1 MSKKKKKKKKKLSKW
16 ILMRD
21 GLFSTLL
28 SLLCC
33 YLLSLLFFNT
43 SFFNPLSK
51 ALQDFSFLDVYYAE
65 RLNAEEKVNPD
76 IFLINVEHKNRYEL
90 GLVMQKLLKE
100 NPKVIGF
107 DVVLKDFNR
116 TKADT
121 LLAKQL
127 NNKKV
132 VGSTI
137 ITHDQEISNHPFFR
151 CAQKPGFV
159 NFNFDG
165 TSAVVREFESEV
177 HKFKSTHQ
185 SFALSIAKLY
195 LSNKE
200 WKQRKLNQELKGSK
214 VINYQGNLNGFF
226 HFTIDDFMALEDISF
241 INDKIVLL
249 GYLGT
254 PTGNIY
260 DVEDKHF
267 TPLNEI
273 TAGKSIPD
281 MYGLVIHAN
290 IIAMILNNG
299 FMHEVSKITLL
310 LLTFIFSFLASIY
323 FIWLSKRLK
332 ISYRTVRKG
341 VLFLFAILLVWFTLM
356 LFKKGIV
363 IKSAPIIAV
372 TVFSA
377 GFIKFYKHLVR
388 FINTK
393 IKFKSYLN

>member
-1 MSKKKKKKKKKLSKW
+1 M
-16 ILMRD
+16 IRD

-28 SLLCC
+28 SLFCC

-51 ALQDFSFLDVYYAE
+51 ALHDFSFLDVYYAE
-65 RLNAEEKVNPD
+65 RLNENSKINQD
-76 IFLINVEHKNRYEL
+76 IILINVEHKSRYEL
-90 GLVMQKLLKE
+90 GLVLQRLLKA

-107 DVVLKDFNR
+107 DVILKEFNK
-116 TKADT
+116 TVEDT

-127 NNKKV
+127 NNRKV
-132 VGSTI
+132 IGSTI
-137 ITHDQEISNHPFFR
+137 ITQEQEVSNHPFFR
-151 CAQKPGFV
+151 FVNPPGFV

-165 TSAVVREFESEV
+165 GIAVIREFESNIQ
-177 HKFKSTHQ
+177 KFKNTHQ
-185 SFALSIAKLY
+185 SFASAIARRY
-195 LSNKE
+195 LSDKK
-200 WKQRKLNQELKGSK
+200 WKKQNLNQKLQGSN
-214 VINYQGNLNGFF
+214 VINYQGNLTSFF
-226 HFTIDDFMALEDISF
+226 HFTTDDLMDLEDISF
-241 INDKIVLL
+241 VTDKIVLL

-254 PTGNIY
+254 PTNNAH

-267 TPLNEI
+267 TPLNKI

-299 FMHEVSKITLL
+299 FMYEVPRIWLL
-310 LLTFIFSFLASIY
+310 ILTFIFSFLASIY

-332 ISYRTVRKG
+332 ISYRTVRKA
-341 VLFLFAILLVWFTLM
+341 VLFIFAICLVWLTLI

-363 IKSAPIIAV
+363 LKSAPIIAV

-377 GFIKFYKHLVR
+377 GFIKFYKHLVGWV
-388 FINTK
+388 NTK
-393 IKFKSYLN
+393 IKFRSYLK